1 MKEILALMA
10 LFGSG
15 LAIGTISGAL
25 LQEWRLN
32 RVFDIDPT
40 VCSCDNCLHGD
51 LDWDEEPCDG
61 CGEDHD
67 CWEAK
72 DEDN

>member
-15 LAIGTISGAL
+15 LAIGAIMGAL

-32 RVFDIDPT
+32 KIFDVDDPT

-51 LDWDEEPCDG
+51 LDWDEEPCDS
-61 CGEDHD
+61 CGSGHD
-67 CWEAK
+67 YWEAAK
-72 DEDN
+72 